1 LSGRVALVTGAS
13 SGLGMR
19 FAEVLAE
26 NGAAVAL
33 VARRTDRLAAVK
45 ARIEAAGGRAIA
57 VGADVLD
64 PAAMAQAFDEA
75 EKAFGTV
82 TVLINNAGVAHSGRA
97 IELSAAE
104 WRRVL
109 STDLDAVFFWAQ
121 EAARRM
127 IASVASVK
135 METSTARFYC
145 WRPMPAAISPARPM
159 SWTAARWWRCGVR
172 PLLNGQRRKRM
183 DFTLT
188 PVTEDIR
195 QRTRAFVEDHVLP
208 LEAQR
213 DTYDEH
219 ENIREDVLA
228 SVRQEA
234 KAAGLWAPQ
243 SPKEFG
249 GMALPIAAWAVMYEE
264 AARSIFGPLAFN
276 CMAPDDG
283 NMNLLARA
291 GTPAQKETWLRPIVD
306 GRVRSSFAMTEPA
319 PGGGSDPGMIRT
331 RAEKKGDKWVIRG
344 RKWFITGADGAAHFI
359 LIARTSDDS
368 RRGLTAFL
376 YHRDQPGWRI
386 LRRIPIMGP
395 EEHGGHCELEFD
407 GLEVSDENVLMQ
419 VGDGL
424 KITQI
429 RLGPARLTHCMRWLG
444 FAKRCLEIAQD
455 YVDRR
460 EGFGIKLAD
469 RESVQI
475 KLGEVAHQISIGRLL
490 TMHAAW
496 KLDQGERARK
506 EVSMAKIHVADTLH
520 NAADVAIQLNGA
532 RGYSKDTILEWIYR
546 YARAARLVDG
556 ASEVHKMVL
565 ARFMRE
571 EGRDFWSWSAGNR
584 V

>member
-1 LSGRVALVTGAS
+1 
-13 SGLGMR
+13 
-19 FAEVLAE
+19 
-26 NGAAVAL
+26 
-33 VARRTDRLAAVK
+33 
-45 ARIEAAGGRAIA
+45 
-57 VGADVLD
+57 
-64 PAAMAQAFDEA
+64 
-75 EKAFGTV
+75 
-82 TVLINNAGVAHSGRA
+82 
-97 IELSAAE
+97 
-104 WRRVL
+104 
-109 STDLDAVFFWAQ
+109 
-121 EAARRM
+121 
-127 IASVASVK
+127 
-135 METSTARFYC
+135 
-145 WRPMPAAISPARPM
+145 
-159 SWTAARWWRCGVR
+159 
-172 PLLNGQRRKRM
+172 M

-188 PVTEDIR
+188 SEIEDIR
-195 QRTRAFVEDHVLP
+195 LRTRAFVESHVLP

-213 DTYDEH
+213 ENYDEH
-219 ENIREDVLA
+219 ENIRDDVLA
-228 SVRQEA
+228 LVRQKA

-249 GMALPIAAWAVMYEE
+249 GMALPIVTWAVMYEE

-291 GTPAQKETWLRPIVD
+291 GTPAQKERWLRPIVE

-331 RAEKKGDKWVIRG
+331 RAEKKGDRWVIHG

-359 LIARTSDDS
+359 LIARTSDDP

-376 YHRDQPGWRI
+376 YHQNQPGWRI

-407 GLEVSDENVLMQ
+407 GLEVPDENVLMQ

-424 KITQI
+424 KVTQI

-455 YVDRR
+455 YVNQR

-475 KLGEVAHQISIGRLL
+475 KLGEVAHQIAIGRLL

-496 KLDQGERARK
+496 KLDQGDHARK
-506 EVSMAKIHVADTLH
+506 EVSMAKVHVADTLH

-546 YARAARLVDG
+546 YARSARLVDG

-571 EGRDFWSWSAGNR
+571 EGRDFWRWSAGNQI
-584 V
+584 